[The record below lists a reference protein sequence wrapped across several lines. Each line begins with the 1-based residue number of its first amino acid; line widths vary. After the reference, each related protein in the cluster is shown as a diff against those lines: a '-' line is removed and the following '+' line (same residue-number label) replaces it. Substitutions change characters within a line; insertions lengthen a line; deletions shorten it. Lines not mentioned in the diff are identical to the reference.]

1 MRKYFLIWI
10 LYKYIQSRR
19 MEKMHFLAATQV
31 NVLLPPK
38 MENPFVTVLIDFLTI
53 IRYRKND
60 INNILGSLRD

>member
-1 MRKYFLIWI
+1 
-10 LYKYIQSRR
+10 
-19 MEKMHFLAATQV
+19 MEKMHFLAATKV

-38 MENPFVTVLIDFLTI
+38 RENPFVTVLIDFLTI